1 MGTVSFRISRYR
13 RVWVAKVATERPDI
27 VRIVRAVE
35 PEISGA
41 LARAASI
48 KATQ

>member
-1 MGTVSFRISRYR
+1 MPRYSG
-13 RVWVAKVATERPDI
+13 VWVAKVATERPDI